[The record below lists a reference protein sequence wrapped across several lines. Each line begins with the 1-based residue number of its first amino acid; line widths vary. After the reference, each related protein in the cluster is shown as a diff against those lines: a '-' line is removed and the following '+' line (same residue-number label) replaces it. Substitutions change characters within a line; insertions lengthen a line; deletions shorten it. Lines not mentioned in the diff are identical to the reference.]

1 MKKRKQYALYKGDEI
16 LGIGTVEELAKMR
29 GIKPTSL
36 IFLHS
41 PAYKK
46 RRANS
51 KRNILVLIRIED
63 DEE

>member
-1 MKKRKQYALYKGDEI
+1 MKKPKQYALYRGDEI
-16 LGIGTVEELAKMR
+16 LGIGTAKELAEMR
-29 GIKPTSL
+29 GIKLSSL
-36 IFLHS
+36 LFLVS

-46 RRANS
+46 RRVNS

>member
-1 MKKRKQYALYKGDEI
+1 MRKLKQYALYRGDE
-16 LGIGTVEELAKMR
+16 LLDFGTGKELAERR
-29 GIKPTSL
+29 GIKYKNL
-36 IFLHS
+36 LFLLS

-51 KRNILVLIRIED
+51 KRNILILIRIED